1 MTEEIKLHTERLI
14 VRSPRVE
21 DAQDVFTLMKDKTPQ

>member
-21 DAQDVFTLMKDKTPQ
+21 DAQDVSLIFENRIQI

>member
-21 DAQDVFTLMKDKTPQ
+21 DAQDVFTYF